1 MRNIKKK
8 CEVSIGKYLLIYY
21 QTEMLKNLEALN
33 ENVQLCIPFKRLN
46 IVGRIIRNILY
57 RLRCH
62 HKYFYGDWKK
72 NFSNYSVIIIY
83 ALRNEEH
90 LISYLCAHKKE
101 NQRII
106 VWYWNPVFRCVSPDK
121 IKNLGCELWSFDPAD
136 CKNFDMKFNTTYYF
150 RDLKLPS
157 SQNKLFD
164 VFFCGLNKG
173 RKEKID
179 EISDEFNKNK
189 LTSLFYI
196 VDDELPVSKRLP
208 YLSYDKYLEK
218 LSCAVA
224 VLDVLQEGQEG
235 MTLRVMESIYFGKKL
250 ITTQKS
256 IINEDFYTPDNIFV
270 IGKDNWD
277 ELNDFMK
284 RPVKKTPEQILE
296 KYDFATWLSRF
307 DENR

>member
-1 MRNIKKK
+1 MNKK
-8 CEVSIGKYLLIYY
+8 CLIIEDFSGINRDIYASYEQVEVVAPSK
-21 QTEMLKNLEALN
+21 M
-33 ENVQLCIPFKRLN
+33 LN
-46 IVGRIIRNILY
+46 IIWRIVRKILY
-57 RLRCH
+57 RIRIRSSF
-62 HKYFYGDWKK
+62 FYGDWKYILGK
-72 NFSNYSVIIIY
+72 YQNVIIY
-83 ALRNEEH
+83 AQRNKDV
-90 LISYLCAHKKE
+90 ISYVCSHKKNE
-101 NQRII
+101 QRVI
-106 VWYWNPVFRCVSPDK
+106 VWYWNPVWRCVKPDE
-121 IKNLGCELWSFDPAD
+121 IRNLGCELWSFDPVD
-136 CKNFDMKFNTTYYF
+136 CMNYDMKFNTTYYF
-150 RDLKLPS
+150 RDLKLPN
-157 SQNKLFD
+157 SQSKLYD

-196 VDDELPVSKRLP
+196 VDDELSVSKRLP

-250 ITTQKS
+250 ITTQTS